1 MSSVV
6 RVPGMAI
13 GAEALPKM
21 APIGWNYVEVQW
33 EGMTIRVASPSSF
46 IIQKLLIN
54 DERKPEWKREKDL
67 EAIKYVLTYVKASRK
82 YYEELCASIN
92 LAPRKWKKI
101 IIETAKKNLIDLY

>member
-1 MSSVV
+1 MPARLRELSYIRSEDSLTGKTAFVSSNGFEIEFLTIPDRTMSSVV

-46 IIQKLLIN
+46 II
-54 DERKPEWKREKDL
+54 
-67 EAIKYVLTYVKASRK
+67 
-82 YYEELCASIN
+82 
-92 LAPRKWKKI
+92 
-101 IIETAKKNLIDLY
+101 